1 MRRWISNGLMAL
13 VALAMTGFSGA
24 SLAQS
29 YFLYAKSLGA
39 YPDLQFP
46 AVAKDL
52 GIFSS
57 TSNGIFKPQ
66 GEGPFPAVVLVHTC
80 GGLQAHM
87 TARAKDLL
95 AAGYLVLV
103 LDAYGPRNHTAF
115 CTAGGVQA
123 PRVYKDAFDA
133 LKHLSSMA
141 VVDAARIYLVGLS
154 LGSFAASSAASPNV
168 AQAVGAT
175 QRFRASVGWYGSCEF
190 DVNPYP
196 KWTLVHPDTDKPLLL
211 LMARK
216 DSETPIDSC
225 FPFLEKLKAQGKPV
239 SWHVYEGAT
248 HGWDKS
254 IPNRGYVYSADT
266 TQDAMRRTLEFL
278 KNN

>member
-13 VALAMTGFSGA
+13 VALAMTGFSGT

-46 AVAKDL
+46 AVAKEL
-52 GIFSS
+52 GVFSS

-175 QRFRASVGWYGSCEF
+175 QRFRASVGWYEAASL
-190 DVNPYP
+190 
-196 KWTLVHPDTDKPLLL
+196 T
-211 LMARK
+211 
-216 DSETPIDSC
+216 
-225 FPFLEKLKAQGKPV
+225 
-239 SWHVYEGAT
+239 
-248 HGWDKS
+248 S
-254 IPNRGYVYSADT
+254 IPIPSGLWCIPIQTNHCFCSWPGKTVKPPSTAVSLFWTSSRHKANPCPGMSMRAPHT
-266 TQDAMRRTLEFL
+266 AGTRASPTGAMCTARTPPRTPCAERW
-278 KNN
+278 NS